1 MQVLNPPDPNGHLD
15 ALVAASED
23 AARLMRI
30 MGHGARLRIL
40 CTLIQGELPS
50 GEIARQ
56 IGIREPAA
64 SQQLALLRAERL
76 VATRREGQKVLYS
89 VANPVVE
96 RILRELQ
103 ATFCPAP

>member
-1 MQVLNPPDPNGHLD
+1 MQVLNPSPDHLA
-15 ALVAASED
+15 ALASASED
-23 AARLMRI
+23 AARLLRA

-40 CTLIQGELPS
+40 CALVQGELPS

-56 IGIREPAA
+56 VGIREPAA

-76 VATRREGQKVLYS
+76 VDTRRKGQKVLYS
-89 VANPVVE
+89 VANPIVL

-103 ATFCPAP
+103 AAFCPAP